1 MLGHKRITTIQ
12 IYAKITND
20 KIERDMDALTVK
32 PDGKF
37 RMVAVNKNRIR
48 NLQNPDSVLLIGSC
62 YFIRIISAAASRK
75 APTP

>member
-37 RMVAVNKNRIR
+37 RMEEVTKNRIR
-48 NLQNPDSVLLIGSC
+48 N
-62 YFIRIISAAASRK
+62 
-75 APTP
+75 